1 MTNQGLENQN
11 LPLHVGIIMDG
22 NRRWAKQNGLPVY
35 SGHSQGAEVFKSLA
49 FKNENDDWHQ
59 LCKKPWYSQTYDSA
73 LYMNRFMIKP
83 IHFQFYTLA
92 EFSGDFSVNYHEVKK
107 HFMRLLF
114 NALKQNDLYILPIN
128 ANLIQ
133 KYIPKINSLEEL
145 LILSDIN

>member
-1 MTNQGLENQN
+1 MKITKKNVEMIYAALLKHLNAKDFGLMID
-11 LPLHVGIIMDG
+11 GI
-22 NRRWAKQNGLPVY
+22 
-35 SGHSQGAEVFKSLA
+35 SKSLA